1 MKQALK
7 VRNEVFWEQEI
18 NIVVVAVRYDALALC
33 CELQIP
39 QQIGFYEVN
48 LHVCNAYVFNNMQF
62 ACEKYSTIFAND
74 KIFKI

>member
-1 MKQALK
+1 M
-7 VRNEVFWEQEI
+7 
-18 NIVVVAVRYDALALC
+18 RYDALALC